1 VTDSTILDSAE
12 AMARIDRDGMGDR
25 IDAFPAQL
33 RTGAGIAEEVLD
45 RLDAGRPRRVV
56 LFGMGGSAIAGDLAR
71 GLIDR
76 EGAIPLHVSRHYEPP
91 SWVAPE
97 DFLVFS
103 SYSGETEET
112 LWTYGQMRGRTE
124 DTLVITTGGTLA
136 KLAAEDGVPIAKL
149 PPGHPPRAA
158 LGYSVSTLLHVLAHR
173 GLLSDG
179 PARIEAAA
187 KAVEVVASA
196 CGRGVLQ
203 SRNSAKQLAI
213 RLVDRALVLIANER
227 TLGPASLRWK
237 GQLNE
242 NSKHLAWASPLPEM
256 NHNEVDSYASPA
268 RLVGSVA
275 AVLLRDP
282 GDHPRIVARFRWLER
297 YFAERGV
304 QVETVEA
311 PEGDPMS
318 RVLGCVALG
327 DWVSYYLAILHGS
340 DPSALPGVT
349 SLKQALSR

>member
-1 VTDSTILDSAE
+1 MTDPKILDSAE

-25 IDAFPAQL
+25 IDAFAAQI
-33 RTGAGIAEEVLD
+33 RAGAGIADEIFD
-45 RLDAGRPRRVV
+45 RLDPGRPQRVV

-71 GLIDR
+71 GLVDR
-76 EGAIPLHVSRHYEPP
+76 EGTSPLHVSRHYEPP
-91 SWVAPE
+91 SWIAPE

-112 LWTYGQMRGRTE
+112 LWAYRRLRGRAE
-124 DTLVITTGGTLA
+124 DALVITTGGTLGG
-136 KLAAEDGVPIAKL
+136 LAAEDGVPVAKV

-187 KAVEVVASA
+187 KAAEVVASA

-256 NHNEVDSYASPA
+256 NHNEVDSYVAPPGA
-268 RLVGSVA
+268 VAGFA

-282 GDHPRIVARFRWLER
+282 EDHPRVVARFRWLER

-311 PEGDPMS
+311 PKGDPMS

-327 DWVSYYLAILHGS
+327 DWVSYYLALLHGS

-349 SLKQALSR
+349 SLKQALSK